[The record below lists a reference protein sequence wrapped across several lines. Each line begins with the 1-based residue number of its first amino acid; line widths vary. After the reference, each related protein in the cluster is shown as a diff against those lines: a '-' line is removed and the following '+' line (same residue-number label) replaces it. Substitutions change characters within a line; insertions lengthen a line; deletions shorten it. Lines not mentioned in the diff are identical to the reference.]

1 MGWVLGNRK
10 KKDGAV
16 PAFGALS
23 VFQGRQVH
31 KFNSSGEGFDK
42 SYMRLTGG

>member
-10 KKDGAV
+10 KKMV

-31 KFNSSGEGFDK
+31 KFNSWGKGLI
-42 SYMRLTGG
+42 RVI